1 MKNNYGK
8 IRYPIHMLGDDEDVV
23 SAFPDLSA
31 VPIFSA
37 TSYPFVVTKEDEEG
51 RPYRTTINV
60 DLGGLDNNFVMR
72 YIILMYS
79 PNSPAIEK
87 YPQIGKR
94 KAWVMSELGV
104 ELNDKG
110 SYDEVYMDLL
120 LNMNRLITRKI
131 SVFLTIQQPADW
143 AILLKSQEDLQEI
156 LSSPLPEDPT
166 KQVQRVK
173 AVELLRQAIHD
184 SRSRLMDLESSKRIE
199 EEIDEFVSH
208 STLNI
213 RPEEF
218 VTMGIKQVAP
228 SKAKNSPVYKDVSN

>member
-1 MKNNYGK
+1 MRKDYGK
-8 IRYPIHMLGDDEDVV
+8 IRYPIHILKDEEDVV
-23 SAFPDLSA
+23 QAFPDLAA

-37 TSYPFVVTKEDEEG
+37 KSHDFVMTVYDEKNNPSREVVSVG
-51 RPYRTTINV
+51 LN
-60 DLGGLDNNFVMR
+60 GLDNNFVMK

-79 PNSPAIEK
+79 PNSPSVEK

-104 ELNDKG
+104 ELNEDGNYDDK
-110 SYDEVYMDLL
+110 YLDLL
-120 LNMNRLITRKI
+120 LNQNRLITKKI
-131 SVFLTIQQPADW
+131 ATFLTIQQPADW

-156 LSSPLPEDPT
+156 LSIPMPEDPT

-184 SRSRLMDLESSKRIE
+184 SKSRLMDLENSKKIE
-199 EEIDEFVSH
+199 DEIDEFVSH
-208 STLNI
+208 TTLGI

-218 VTMGIKQVAP
+218 VMMGVKNVAP
-228 SKAKNSPVYKDVSN
+228 SKARNSPVYKDVSN